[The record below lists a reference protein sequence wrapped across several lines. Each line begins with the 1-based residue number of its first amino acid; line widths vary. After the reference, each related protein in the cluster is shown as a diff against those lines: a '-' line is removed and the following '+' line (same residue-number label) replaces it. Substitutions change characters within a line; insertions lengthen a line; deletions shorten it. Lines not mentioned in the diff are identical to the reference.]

1 MISPNALT
9 EHNSLMEQLLSS
21 ITSETPLNEF
31 ATARFMKKAQQLPDY
46 EQIFTI
52 ESLVHTA
59 NFENEKAKEAALKAY
74 QNGAGSSVF
83 MNTISTLCING
94 YLKTALEILTS
105 NKELTENPSYV
116 AAFSAVLPKVPSFE
130 LICLV
135 IKTIEASQIEEQ
147 LGDTYGALMTLA
159 GFMHKGI
166 CNHGLEED
174 VYASISTIAAEIT
187 EDLDHAVINQCHIY
201 QAYEANEMAMTFFVE
216 RDPEDIA
223 ELNWTLA
230 ERLIEAGLDDL
241 PLVARFSNRKEAMPK
256 VRSLGAC

>member
-9 EHNSLMEQLLSS
+9 EHNSLMRQLLNS
-21 ITSETPLNEF
+21 ITSETPLNEL

-52 ESLVHTA
+52 ESLIHTA
-59 NFENEKAKEAALKAY
+59 NFENEKAKESALKAF
-74 QNGAGSSVF
+74 QNATGSSVF

-94 YLKTALEILTS
+94 YLKTALDILTN

-116 AAFSAVLPKVPSFE
+116 SAFSAVLPKVPSFE
-130 LICLV
+130 LICMVL
-135 IKTIEASQIEEQ
+135 KTVDASQIQEQ

-159 GFMHKGI
+159 GYMHKGI

-174 VYASISTIAAEIT
+174 VYASISTIAADIT
-187 EDLDHAVINQCHIY
+187 EKFDHIVINQCHIY
-201 QAYEANEMAMTFFVE
+201 HACESNEMGMTFFVE
-216 RDPEDIA
+216 REPEDIA
-223 ELNWTLA
+223 DLNWELA

-241 PLVARFSNRKEAMPK
+241 PLVARFSNRKEMMPK